1 MHELSFGL
9 IKFNF
14 VTLRV
19 PNKVLLLLRL
29 SETMTPPSPVRRG
42 KKRLAAA
49 LSSVVPLPA
58 APRPIVLA
66 PDDSYC
72 EPMET
77 SAVVVTAPS
86 EADSPLMATTPPV
99 SHPPVSHPPVA
110 PVVIAPSQSNGLSLA
125 SPAPSTPVP
134 LTRRQPGTPAV
145 TPTLPAKRVRR
156 PRLVAATQSS
166 STPGSHAG
174 SGEGSGESSGE
185 WERRGREAERLLAE
199 SEERGKAC
207 EERGKACQERGN
219 ACAATLLALRRDV
232 AALLQIM
239 DPRLCVS
246 QLDRVDRLVG
256 NLLKQK
262 YDDMKDKL

>member
-42 KKRLAAA
+42 RKRLAVA

-58 APRPIVLA
+58 APRPIVIA

-86 EADSPLMATTPPV
+86 EADSPSMATTPPV

-110 PVVIAPSQSNGLSLA
+110 PVVITPSQSNGLSLA
-125 SPAPSTPVP
+125 SPAQSTPVP

-145 TPTLPAKRVRR
+145 TPTLPARRVGRV
-156 PRLVAATQSS
+156 RLVAATQSS
-166 STPGSHAG
+166 STPGSGAG

-207 EERGKACQERGN
+207 EERGN

-232 AALLQIM
+232 AALLEIM
-239 DPRLCVS
+239 NSRLCVS
-246 QLDRVDRLVG
+246 RLDSVDRLVG

-262 YDDMKDKL
+262 NGDMKDEVISD